1 MRGLVKLPA
10 LKGGASR
17 EGHFLLYCAPSC
29 LPVGRDTALKDG
41 ALRGTCRS
49 IELEEFLDDRPGD
62 GPRPISLTHGLSY
75 DESPLIDENSH
86 GDHSDFISID
96 DIFFTDQEHG

>member
-41 ALRGTCRS
+41 ALRGTCAGQLSLRS
-49 IELEEFLDDRPGD
+49 
-62 GPRPISLTHGLSY
+62 SLT
-75 DESPLIDENSH
+75 
-86 GDHSDFISID
+86 
-96 DIFFTDQEHG
+96 TDQATDPDQSL